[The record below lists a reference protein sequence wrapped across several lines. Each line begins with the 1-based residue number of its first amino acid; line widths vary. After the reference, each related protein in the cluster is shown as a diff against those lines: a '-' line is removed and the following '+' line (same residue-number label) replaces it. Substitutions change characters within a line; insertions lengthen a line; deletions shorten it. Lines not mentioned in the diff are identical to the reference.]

1 MWRKVGGLDI
11 YLKLDLPSSSHQC
24 FGNFH
29 VKGVLF
35 AESLLNSLSCL
46 LKDLDSWTELPIK
59 FKNMALDFKRLQ
71 VEPQNVVQVLK

>member
-11 YLKLDLPSSSHQC
+11 HLKLDLPSRSHQC

-35 AESLLNSLSCL
+35 AESLLNSFSCL
-46 LKDLDSWTELPIK
+46 LIHLYGWTKLPIK
-59 FKNMALDFKRLQ
+59 FKNVALNF
-71 VEPQNVVQVLK
+71 